1 MGECIGDPKK
11 ATVNFEGP
19 EYVIFNIFISPEA
32 KPIVEALGI
41 FKKEQKYY
49 SNCVKRGISP

>member
-41 FKKEQKYY
+41 FKKEQK
-49 SNCVKRGISP
+49 SHDE